1 MATPVANRTVL
12 GTAYDYIQT
21 VSGAKDLVFKPV
33 KTILDIA
40 HYNGRQTRITEN
52 VRNLADDA
60 GTALDFTEIFPKLY
74 DVAGKVFTFF
84 NAPGL
89 FNLGELS
96 SKVSAFVATV
106 FKCLGFIARKG
117 VSMMDSAILKTW
129 ESRFNI
135 VRFGWGTFKAVDS
148 LSRDVATTDRETQE
162 KTFSA
167 IKLVFNGSLLALTA
181 FGSVITPFS
190 ALFLSCSVLTSSIAT
205 EFYGKL
211 TGLD

>member
-1 MATPVANRTVL
+1 MSTPVADRTVL
-12 GTAYDYIQT
+12 GVAYDYVQT

-33 KTILDIA
+33 KTLLDLA
-40 HYNGRQTRITEN
+40 HYNGKQTRITEN

-74 DVAGKVFTFF
+74 DAIGKVFTFF
-84 NAPGL
+84 NAPGV

-96 SKVSAFVATV
+96 SKVSAFAATV
-106 FKCLGFIARKG
+106 LKCLGFLARKG
-117 VSMMDSAILKTW
+117 ISMMDSAILKTW

-135 VRFGWGTFKAVDS
+135 IRFGWGSFKAVES
-148 LSRDVATTDRETQE
+148 LSRDVPTTDRGIQE
-162 KTFSA
+162 KTLSA

-190 ALFLSCSVLTSSIAT
+190 ALFLSCSVLASSIGG

-211 TGLD
+211 TGLE